1 MHRAPVDV
9 LIRGDGCVGRAL
21 ALALS
26 RQGLRVALRGRTPA
40 AGGPDLRA
48 YALNPASRRLLQEL
62 KVWDSLPAES
72 RTPVHDMKVHG
83 DAAGAQIEFSAWQA
97 QVEELAWIVDAGELE
112 AQLDAALRY
121 APHVERVQEDVPH
134 ALLALCEGR
143 EAGSRAALGVDVEVH
158 RYGHHALAARLV
170 ASQPHQGIAWQW
182 FRQGDQGLEI
192 LALLPLDRPEPGC
205 SYALVWSQ
213 PAATA
218 QQWAVDEPADF
229 EAELNRL
236 CASSSGSLKLASER
250 KTWPL
255 QWLRARQVC
264 GPGFV
269 LLGDCAHQVHP
280 LSGQGLN
287 LGLGDVAALAQVLRQ
302 REAWRALGD
311 ERLLRRYARERALPT
326 LLMGGGADALWSG
339 FAHPSPLLRSLRNQ
353 GLSLVNQ
360 LPPLKRWLAQRAMG

>member
-1 MHRAPVDV
+1 
-9 LIRGDGCVGRAL
+9 L

-26 RQGLRVALRGRTPA
+26 RQGLRVALRGRAQADAPA
-40 AGGPDLRA
+40 APDIRA
-48 YALNPASRRLLQEL
+48 YALNAASRRLLQEL
-62 KVWDSLPAES
+62 KVWDSLPAEA

-83 DAAGAQIEFSAWQA
+83 DAAGAQIDFSAWQA
-97 QVEELAWIVDAGELE
+97 EVEELAWIVDAGELE

-121 APHVERVQEDVPH
+121 APHVERVPDDVPH

-143 EAGSRAALGVDVEVH
+143 EAGSRAALGVDVDMH

-170 ASQPHQGIAWQW
+170 ASQPHQGTAWQW
-182 FRQGDQGLEI
+182 FRQGEQGPEI

-213 PAATA
+213 PAAAA
-218 QQWAVDEPADF
+218 QQWAVAEPAAF

-236 CASSSGSLKLASER
+236 CAASAGSLKLASER
-250 KTWPL
+250 KSWPL

-287 LGLGDVAALAQVLRQ
+287 LGLGDVLALSQVLRA
-302 REAWRALGD
+302 RESWRCLGD
-311 ERLLRRYARERALPT
+311 ERLLRRYARARALPT

-339 FAHPSPLLRSLRNQ
+339 FAHGSPLVRTLRNQ
-353 GLSLVNQ
+353 GLNLVNQ